1 MVPFMQTLLLLVLLI
16 CGACTSPVD
25 VLGGHDGD
33 DSRRR
38 PHNWKEWKHDGLLDV
53 GRRTENDDEDGD
65 DPRIWL
71 QRAKKYGY
79 CHKNAKDLRRTF
91 FFLGEGVLLLY
102 VLNMLRIAYKSQK
115 NNT

>member
-1 MVPFMQTLLLLVLLI
+1 MMPFMQILLLLVLLI
-16 CGACTSPVD
+16 GGACTSPVD

-38 PHNWKEWKHDGLLDV
+38 PHNWKEWKHDGLLNV

-79 CHKNAKDLRRTF
+79 CRKNAKDLRRTF
-91 FFLGEGVLLLY
+91 FYRGKRSSAVCTKH
-102 VLNMLRIAYKSQK
+102 VKDSIQITKK